1 MAVARHLAGEGVSL
15 QHRHVAHTRADP
27 LVAFAGVTG
36 GVIAITVS
44 LALLVTLPI
53 RDVGYNALNLFT
65 IVLATAAGLL
75 TIRGARR
82 EDGSGLGSG
91 SFLLFVAM
99 VPTVF
104 GWVVFLYLVSW
115 IFVLV
120 AVVRFITAR
129 D

>member
-1 MAVARHLAGEGVSL
+1 MMRSAGV
-15 QHRHVAHTRADP
+15 DP

-44 LALLVTLPI
+44 LALFVTLPI
-53 RDVGYNALNLFT
+53 RDVGYNTLNLFT
-65 IVLATAAGLL
+65 IVLATVAGLL

-82 EDGSGLGSG
+82 KDGSGLGSG
-91 SFLLFVAM
+91 SFLLFVAT

-104 GWVVFLYLVSW
+104 GWVVFLYLVSL